1 MAQNLE
7 LKIKLDSPEL
17 VESILG
23 KNKVQL
29 SELLKQKDIYYSIE
43 NGLLKLRVE
52 GDKYYLIKY
61 LRNESGTNRW
71 SNYEIIQLT
80 NGKVEKFLSDIF
92 TVETT
97 VTKTRKLYWL
107 LNTRIHIDEVEN
119 LGNFLELETI
129 VEGNQK
135 DAKNRFDKVV
145 ELLNIDLSRQIKCS
159 YRDLLLE
166 KMNNDTH

>member
-7 LKIKLDSPEL
+7 LKIKLESPEI
-17 VESILG
+17 VELIL
-23 KNKVQL
+23 KENEVQL
-29 SELLKQKDIYYSIE
+29 SEILNQKDIYYSIV

-52 GDKYYLIKY
+52 GDKYFLIKY
-61 LRNESGTNRW
+61 LRDESGNDRW

-80 NGKVEKFLSDIF
+80 NGDAENFLSDIF
-92 TVETT
+92 NVETT
-97 VTKTRKLYWL
+97 VIKTRKLFWL

-129 VEGNQK
+129 VEGDKK
-135 DAKNRFDKVV
+135 DARNRFDKVV
-145 ELLNIDLSRQIKCS
+145 ELLNLDLSKQIKCS